1 MNTSGLQIAGNI
13 DVVDTRWISGWY
25 YSESQTN
32 PLLRFYAEGILLTE
46 TIANLERADVK
57 EYGYPTSLCGF
68 QATIPFLEKSPK
80 IIEVEDVGLGKKI
93 WEIDFQEKRAMNS
106 LLTGQNQTPTKEPSN
121 NPRPQD
127 GSKST
132 LRLLFDVS
140 DLVYY
145 LGHHDNLTGI
155 QRVQSSVIQA
165 IFSENLLPKSQVDFI
180 CFDAHQKKFKVI
192 DQRSFISLLLDLSLP
207 VEQRQINFD
216 RMKARAGSL
225 FAGGDL
231 MLTPADGER
240 TVISLLGAAWVIP
253 DYVRTILNIKRKF
266 GVRFVPT
273 FHDLI
278 PIYAKETCDQGTAEV
293 FKGFLD
299 QIIRHVDVALC
310 VSENTSRDL
319 RRYCEENNLP
329 LPPTHVTK
337 NGSSLSEF
345 FATQESDSSIDEI
358 VPNEPYAL
366 FVSTIEG
373 RKNHIYAF
381 QIWQTLIKSGVKMP
395 KLVCVGRLGWRAE
408 EFLQSLLRT
417 NNLDGHIEIVEDIS
431 DAELEALYRNCKF
444 TVYPSLYEGWGLP
457 IGESLAY
464 GKPCILANGSSLP
477 EVAGDLGIYIPL
489 DNVDAASQI
498 VRDLVENPNALETWT
513 ERVQT
518 EYHPVRW
525 ADVAKEVIAGCQLAL
540 REPRKNLYP
549 CFELGKEYL
558 FRQVRVNTQGRM
570 GQSML
575 QGLLEA
581 NQRIILNGQATPE
594 ERLYGLES
602 RSGSWYDPEGWGCW
616 TDGTKANLN
625 ISLDLVGHASEN
637 LCIYLA
643 FQIPGQYIPCD
654 LTLKIAGTIVGA
666 PQAVKSSS
674 DIKRWVIPA
683 KLIKEKSAKKFGS
696 STLVD
701 IEFSLTNIPLT
712 GFEKLSSVDS
722 RQLGLGVKSI
732 LLSSESDIATRC
744 AVLEKLIF
752 NKGI

>member
-1 MNTSGLQIAGNI
+1 MNTSAPQIAGSI
-13 DVVDTRWISGWY
+13 DVVEDQCISGWY
-25 YSESQTN
+25 YSDSQET

-46 TIANLERADVK
+46 AVANLERSDVK
-57 EYGYPTSLCGF
+57 EFGYPTSLCGF
-68 QATIPFLEKSPK
+68 HAKIPMFNKSPR
-80 IIEVEDVGLGKKI
+80 IIEIEDVGLGIKV
-93 WEIDFQEKRAMNS
+93 WEIDFQEKRAMNN
-106 LLTGQNQTPTKEPSN
+106 LLTEQNKDLVKKAYQ
-121 NPRPQD
+121 PQQK
-127 GSKST
+127 GGEIN

-165 IFSENLLPKSQVDFI
+165 IFRENLLPKSQVDFI

-192 DQRSFISLLLDLSLP
+192 DQRSFIALLIDLSLP
-207 VEQRQINFD
+207 VEHRKINFD
-216 RMKARAGSL
+216 RMKARIGSL
-225 FAGGDL
+225 FTGGDL
-231 MLTPADGER
+231 KLTQVDREK

-293 FKGFLD
+293 FKSFLD

-310 VSENTSRDL
+310 VSKNTALDL

-345 FATQESDSSIDEI
+345 FPHQDSEGSLVDEI

-366 FVSTIEG
+366 FVSTVEG

-381 QIWQTLIKSGVKMP
+381 QIWQSLIKSGVKMP

-417 NNLDGHIEIVEDIS
+417 NNLDGCIEIVEDIS
-431 DAELEALYRNCKF
+431 DSELEALYRNCQF

-464 GKPCILANGSSLP
+464 GKPCVLANGSSLP

-489 DNVDAASQI
+489 DNIEVACQ
-498 VRDLVENPNALETWT
+498 VVQELVQNPVLLAKWT
-513 ERVQT
+513 SRIQAEYRPVQ
-518 EYHPVRW
+518 W
-525 ADVAKEVIAGCQLAL
+525 AEVAREVIAGSLLAL
-540 REPRKNLYP
+540 NKPCKNLYP
-549 CFELGKEYL
+549 EFELGNEYL
-558 FRQVRVNTQGRM
+558 FRQIRINTQGKM

-581 NQRIILNGQATPE
+581 NQRVILDGQATHDE
-594 ERLYGLES
+594 KLFGLEA
-602 RSGSWYDPEGWGCW
+602 RSGAWYDAEAWGCW
-616 TDGTKANLN
+616 SDGTKASLQ
-625 ISLDLVGHASEN
+625 ISLKDVQDEIGN
-637 LCIYLA
+637 LCVYLA
-643 FQIPGQYIPCD
+643 FQVPNQYVPCTV
-654 LTLKIAGTIVGA
+654 TLKVGGTAIGL
-666 PQAVKSSS
+666 PQPITNAN
-674 DIKRWVIPA
+674 DIKRWTIPS
-683 KLIKEKSAKKFGS
+683 KLVREKTNKKIQDFMIVDMEFALGEI
-696 STLVD
+696 STA
-701 IEFSLTNIPLT
+701 S
-712 GFEKLSSVDS
+712 FEKLNLVDK
-722 RQLGLGVKSI
+722 RQLGLGLKSI
-732 LLSSESDIATRC
+732 LISDESDLVTRC
-744 AVLEKLIF
+744 TVLERLIF
-752 NKGI
+752 NKGT